1 MNDAQ
6 LQACYDLSKQVPD
19 MRRGFTIATNYG
31 DIPITAEEAPP
42 FVELAQAVLTA
53 RTTEQAPAS
62 TLAAARADLMRAA
75 ASGYLT
81 ADKVQAITAL
91 ARRGE
96 ISRMDAC
103 KILDAAVLKFVQA
116 THFTLKAALS
126 APQAHKEPA

>member
-1 MNDAQ
+1 MSDAQ
-6 LQACYDLSKQVPD
+6 LQTSYALSKQVPD
-19 MRRGFTIATNYG
+19 MGRGFTIATNYG
-31 DIPITAEEAPP
+31 DIPITTEESAP
-42 FVELAQAVLTA
+42 FVALAQAVLTA
-53 RTTEQAPAS
+53 RATEQAPAS

-75 ASGYLT
+75 DAGSLP

-103 KILDAAVLKFVQA
+103 KVLDAAVLKFVQA
-116 THFTLKAALS
+116 THITLKAATS